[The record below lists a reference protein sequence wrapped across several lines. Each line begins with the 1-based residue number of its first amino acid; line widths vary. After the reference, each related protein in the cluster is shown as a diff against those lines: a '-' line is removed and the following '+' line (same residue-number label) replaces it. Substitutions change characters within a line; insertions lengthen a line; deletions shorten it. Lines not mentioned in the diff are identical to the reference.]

1 MSGALWRPVPQVVRD
16 ERLPAAVRI
25 HEVGPRDGLQA
36 EPDLVPTGVKV
47 ELCRRL
53 VAAGNSSLEVTSFV
67 PPRWVP
73 QLADAA
79 EVLAALGETPGTR
92 RTVLVPNARGLEAA
106 LAAGVPDVA
115 VVVSATGGF
124 AAANLNN
131 TVEGALERAVD
142 VVHRARRAGVTVR
155 GYVSMAFGDPWEGPV
170 GGRRV
175 TELAG
180 ALLDAGCRVVAL
192 GDTIGVA
199 TPAHVVARVEELR
212 ATGVDPDRIAL
223 HLHDTYGQGL
233 ANVHAALLAGVTE
246 FDTSLGGLGRCPYA
260 PGATGNLAT
269 EDLVWM
275 LHGLGIGT
283 GLDLDELVRASAW
296 VAAHLGRRLPTRV
309 GNALAPHL
317 EPTPMTDPSRRAGG

>member
-1 MSGALWRPVPQVVRD
+1 MPALWRPVPQVVRD
-16 ERLPAAVRI
+16 GRLPAAVRI

-36 EPDLVPTGVKV
+36 EPEVVPTGVKV

-53 VAAGNSSLEVTSFV
+53 VAAGTTSLEVTSFV

-79 EVLAALGETPGTR
+79 EVLDGLGPTPGTR
-92 RTVLVPNARGLEAA
+92 RTVLVPNVRGLEAA
-106 LAAGVPDVA
+106 LTAGVPDVA
-115 VVVSATGGF
+115 VVVPASESF
-124 AAANLNN
+124 AAANLNS
-131 TVEGALERAVD
+131 TVEGALARALDVTRRAVAD
-142 VVHRARRAGVTVR
+142 GITVR

-170 GGRRV
+170 AAQRV
-175 TELAG
+175 EELSR
-180 ALLDAGCRVVAL
+180 ALLLAGCRNVAL

-199 TPAHVVARVEELR
+199 TPAHVVARIEGVRSAGVEL
-212 ATGVDPDRIAL
+212 DRIAL

-275 LHGLGIGT
+275 LHGLGIET
-283 GLDLDELVRASAW
+283 GLDLDELVRASQW
-296 VAAHLGRRLPTRV
+296 MSRQLGRRLPTSV
-309 GNALAPHL
+309 GNALASHV
-317 EPTPMTDPSRRAGG
+317 PSSPPGAGVPPRAGG